1 MINKHSNK
9 NEILTQ
15 AEFLHGKT
23 LRDIIDKDKIDEVEK
38 FVISK
43 QGNNWSNKMD
53 LNINDGKS
61 SLLSHM
67 FALLGAMV
75 FTIHTLILDAV
86 IWPFLYF

>member
-9 NEILTQ
+9 DEILTQ

-43 QGNNWSNKMD
+43 QGNKG
-53 LNINDGKS
+53 LFG
-61 SLLSHM
+61 LLTELYG
-67 FALLGAMV
+67 FNLKPNNLAVPIAMSE
-75 FTIHTLILDAV
+75 
-86 IWPFLYF
+86 